1 MMNLRTDD
9 VRHAIFSGGFSAIA
23 ASRADIWLRPFAQG
37 IGVILTFHRVR
48 PRADDTAT
56 SAFRPNGFLEVTP
69 AFLEATLD
77 ALARAGFDC
86 VSLDEVPARLRAA
99 ASPGRK
105 RPFAV
110 ITFDDGYR
118 DNLEYAWPILKRRNV
133 PWTVYI
139 VPEFADGKGVLWWV
153 DLERALAH
161 DDTLVCRI
169 RDDIVTLPAVTAA
182 QKADAFAHVARR
194 LACASHDDLRGFVH
208 ALAEREGRDPGETS
222 RRLCADWDDIARLA
236 RDPLVTIGAHSVSH
250 PVLSQETPERVRE
263 ELGGSMRIIAERV
276 GRPIRHFAYPHG
288 GKDKAGLREYGLARE
303 AGFATAVTTRPG
315 HLWPGH
321 QAQCHALPRLSM
333 NGLHQTEA
341 ALRAMLSGVPFLAG
355 ELAAR

>member
-23 ASRADIWLRPFAQG
+23 ASRADIWLRPLAQG
-37 IGVILTFHRVR
+37 LGVILTFHRVR
-48 PRADDTAT
+48 PQAADA
-56 SAFRPNGFLEVTP
+56 SVFRPNGFLEVTP

-99 ASPGRK
+99 MSPGRK

-118 DNLEYAWPILKRRNV
+118 DNLEYAWPILKSRNV

-139 VPEFADGKGVLWWV
+139 VPEFADGEGVLWWA
-153 DLERALAH
+153 DLARAVARA
-161 DDTLVCRI
+161 DTLTCRI
-169 RDDIVTLPAVTAA
+169 GNDTVTMPTATAA
-182 QKADAFAHVARR
+182 QKTSAFALVARR
-194 LACASHDDLRGFVH
+194 LACAGHDDLRGFVH
-208 ALAEREGRDPGETS
+208 ALAWQEGRDPGETS
-222 RRLCADWDDIARLA
+222 RRLCADWDDMARLA

-250 PVLSQETPERVRE
+250 PVMSRETPERVRE
-263 ELGGSMRIIAERV
+263 ELEGSRRIIAEHL
-276 GRPIRHFAYPHG
+276 GRPVRHFAYPHG
-288 GKDKAGLREYGLARE
+288 GRGSAGPREYALARE

-321 QAQCHALPRLSM
+321 RAQCHALPRLSM

-341 ALRAMLSGVPFLAG
+341 ALRAMLSGVPFLASD
-355 ELAAR
+355 LVAR